1 MRILVVDDDETLC
14 GNVAK
19 ILSFDYHAVDTACS
33 GTEAI
38 DLIEYYAYDLLV
50 LDWMMPGVSGVDV
63 CKYVRQRRYD
73 GGILMLT
80 AKDANEDIVAGLD
93 AGADD
98 YLVKPFEMAVLRA
111 RVRALLGIF
120 IYFVYKK
127 TFNGVVYSHSFNISL
142 MIMSL
147 ATALVIMGISQN
159 VLLSLGMVGAL
170 SIVRFRTPIKDP
182 MDLIFLF
189 WSVVVGILCGAGF
202 IPLAVMGSIII
213 GLTIIVFQHKI
224 VVDTPYLVV
233 VRFDIEETNL
243 AIEQLLN
250 NAAKRYLLK
259 SKSAMSDIEM
269 EVTYEVR
276 LKGNDAALVS
286 QLLKLQGVSSAI
298 MLSYDGNFTA

>member
-1 MRILVVDDDETLC
+1 
-14 GNVAK
+14 
-19 ILSFDYHAVDTACS
+19 
-33 GTEAI
+33 
-38 DLIEYYAYDLLV
+38 
-50 LDWMMPGVSGVDV
+50 
-63 CKYVRQRRYD
+63 
-73 GGILMLT
+73 MLT